1 MLSKLPIIGLS
12 AALAGTVGGGLAYF
26 SHERSK
32 QQQMTALNES
42 LSGSLIEMQHQVEAL
57 RHEVADMSAART
69 EPPAPEPAPRPAVH
83 PVHLAVRP
91 AARRQQAPAEDPR
104 FKQMQAQLADTQQ
117 QLAGTQQ
124 QLAGTRDDLDKA
136 KEELSGRLDSTRDEL
151 STSIAK
157 NHDELVELQK
167 RGERNY
173 YEFQL
178 DKSKNFDRVGP
189 LRLSLRKADAKH
201 KNFNLAMMVD
211 DNQLQKKNVNLYEP
225 LRIDADG
232 EGLELVVNQITKD
245 HVQGYLS
252 EPKYKKSGDRPT
264 IANSEREP

>member
-1 MLSKLPIIGLS
+1 
-12 AALAGTVGGGLAYF
+12 
-26 SHERSK
+26 
-32 QQQMTALNES
+32 
-42 LSGSLIEMQHQVEAL
+42 
-57 RHEVADMSAART
+57 
-69 EPPAPEPAPRPAVH
+69 
-83 PVHLAVRP
+83 
-91 AARRQQAPAEDPR
+91 
-104 FKQMQAQLADTQQ
+104 MQAQLADTQQ

>member
-1 MLSKLPIIGLS
+1 MLFKWPIVGLS
-12 AALAGTVGGGLAYF
+12 AALAATVGGGLAF
-26 SHERSK
+26 ISHERTK

-42 LSGSLIEMQHQVEAL
+42 LSGSLIQMQHEVETL
-57 RHEVADMSAART
+57 RQQVADLSAART
-69 EPPAPEPAPRPAVH
+69 ETSAPRPVL
-83 PVHLAVRP
+83 HLHRAAVRP
-91 AARRQQAPAEDPR
+91 AMRRQQPPAEDQR
-104 FKQMQAQLADTQQ
+104 IKQMQTQFAETQQ
-117 QLAGTQQ
+117 RI
-124 QLAGTRDDLDKA
+124 AGTREDLDKA

-157 NHDELVELQK
+157 NHDELVEMEK

-189 LRLSLRKADAKH
+189 LRLSLRKADVKH
-201 KNFNLAMMVD
+201 KSFNLAMMVD

-232 EGLELVVNQITKD
+232 EALEVVVNQVSKD
-245 HVQGYLS
+245 HVQGHLS
-252 EPKYKKSGDRPT
+252 EPKYKKSGDRT
-264 IANSEREP
+264 TLANSEREP